1 MVKRKQPAGSSSKPT
16 KVPRKSKP
24 RPFDASRFVDA
35 RASELFHSTFHNR
48 KVIVEREVLLA
59 ELPVA
64 TVSSYFSSRH
74 WDPFLQDLTHLVPP
88 ALLVRNFIRTSLT
101 LMRLLL
107 ASPSLSVVNV
117 FGFLPMLLLLF
128 LVLSGYLN
136 RFTLMLSLVV
146 SLLLLK
152 PCPSFSLV
160 ALIHM
165 PVVLSTPLISQLR
178 IMLSVRLYRAH
189 SIAFPPDGPF
199 PDTLS
204 AIGATTLSLS
214 RAHLKRRQAS
224 ASASVPPDDPSSS
237 VPPSILSSSA
247 GPSHSPLPT
256 PLDPSI
262 AASFSLIMDQLAILN
277 TQSVNLIQ
285 IVMRHQRQL
294 KRHTLTLARHA
305 RATERNTRAVSR
317 LHRLIRPLVG
327 ADALPSDISSSS
339 ESSASTGASA
349 PSFEVPAADSP
360 PVADPPPL
368 SSTPA
373 ADFPP
378 VADPSCILCSYVA
391 DWNCSAF
398 QPLFSCHSGAFQSL
412 FFCCG

>member
-88 ALLVRNFIRTSLT
+88 ALLVREFYSNFFDVDEASLSFSVFIRGQRLRVSPDVIASLFGVV
-101 LMRLLL
+101 RVPEPVYPYVE
-107 ASPSLSVVNV
+107 SSREPPS
-117 FGFLPMLLLLF
+117 FE
-128 LVLSGYLN
+128 
-136 RFTLMLSLVV
+136 
-146 SLLLLK
+146 
-152 PCPSFSLV
+152 PCLSFSLV
-160 ALIHM
+160 ALIRM
-165 PVVLSTPLISQLR
+165 P
-178 IMLSVRLYRAH
+178 VRLYRAH
-189 SIAFPPDGPF
+189 SIAFLLTVLF
-199 PDTLS
+199 LTLS

-237 VPPSILSSSA
+237 VPPSIPSSSA
-247 GPSHSPLPT
+247 GPSLSPLPT

-327 ADALPSDISSSS
+327 ADALPSDI
-339 ESSASTGASA
+339 
-349 PSFEVPAADSP
+349 
-360 PVADPPPL
+360 
-368 SSTPA
+368 
-373 ADFPP
+373 
-378 VADPSCILCSYVA
+378 
-391 DWNCSAF
+391 
-398 QPLFSCHSGAFQSL
+398 
-412 FFCCG
+412 FFFRVFCFVWRICPFV

>member
-88 ALLVRNFIRTSLT
+88 ELLVREFYSNFFDVDEASLSFSVFIRGQRLRVSPDVIASLFGVV
-101 LMRLLL
+101 RVPEPVYPYVE
-107 ASPSLSVVNV
+107 SSREPPSFEAMS
-117 FGFLPMLLLLF
+117 LLLF
-128 LVLSGYLN
+128 GRPYPYAGG
-136 RFTLMLSLVV
+136 TLYTSD
-146 SLLLLK
+146 
-152 PCPSFSLV
+152 FS
-160 ALIHM
+160 
-165 PVVLSTPLISQLR
+165 LR

-237 VPPSILSSSA
+237 VPPSIPSSSA

-262 AASFSLIMDQLAILN
+262 AASFSLIMDQLAILT

-285 IVMRHQRQL
+285 IVMRHQRHSSVTL
-294 KRHTLTLARHA
+294 LPLHVMLGRLSVIPKRSLA
-305 RATERNTRAVSR
+305 
-317 LHRLIRPLVG
+317 
-327 ADALPSDISSSS
+327 
-339 ESSASTGASA
+339 
-349 PSFEVPAADSP
+349 
-360 PVADPPPL
+360 
-368 SSTPA
+368 
-373 ADFPP
+373 
-378 VADPSCILCSYVA
+378 CIA
-391 DWNCSAF
+391 
-398 QPLFSCHSGAFQSL
+398 
-412 FFCCG
+412 

>member
-88 ALLVRNFIRTSLT
+88 TLLVREFYSNFFDVDEASLSFSVFIRGQRLRVSPDVIASLFGVV
-101 LMRLLL
+101 RVPEPVYPYVE
-107 ASPSLSVVNV
+107 SSREPPSFDAMS
-117 FGFLPMLLLLF
+117 LLLF
-128 LVLSGYLN
+128 GRPYPYAGGTL
-136 RFTLMLSLVV
+136 FTSDFSAENHVV
-146 SLLLLK
+146 SRIALTNLYPVSHLSSISLTRVRFLYALLID
-152 PCPSFSLV
+152 CHASS
-160 ALIHM
+160 A
-165 PVVLSTPLISQLR
+165 ST
-178 IMLSVRLYRAH
+178 
-189 SIAFPPDGPF
+189 
-199 PDTLS
+199 
-204 AIGATTLSLS
+204 
-214 RAHLKRRQAS
+214 QAS
-224 ASASVPPDDPSSS
+224 
-237 VPPSILSSSA
+237 
-247 GPSHSPLPT
+247 HSYPC
-256 PLDPSI
+256 
-262 AASFSLIMDQLAILN
+262 
-277 TQSVNLIQ
+277 
-285 IVMRHQRQL
+285 
-294 KRHTLTLARHA
+294 RHA

-339 ESSASTGASA
+339 ESSASSGASA
-349 PSFEVPAADSP
+349 PSFEVPAAES
-360 PVADPPPL
+360 
-368 SSTPA
+368 
-373 ADFPP
+373 
-378 VADPSCILCSYVA
+378 VADPSPRLRLLILDILCSSVT

-398 QPLFSCHSGAFQSL
+398 QPLFSSYSGAFQSL